1 MKMLVSLLT
10 FIALPIF
17 AQQTG
22 PKTDKPPIPVH
33 PAAPATQ
40 RPPTPPPFTPPQFT
54 QLEQVIANDI
64 ASKQSALQQEINDF
78 LREVRTEH
86 PGFEFAN
93 GSLVPISPTK
103 PEEKK

>member
-1 MKMLVSLLT
+1 MKIMVSLLT
-10 FIALPIF
+10 FIALPMF

-33 PAAPATQ
+33 LAAPATQ
-40 RPPTPPPFTPPQFT
+40 RPPIPPQFT

-64 ASKQSALQQEINDF
+64 TSKQSALQQEINDF

-93 GSLVPISPTK
+93 GSLVPISPAK